1 MNRLKVLMLGW
12 EFPPIINGGLGI
24 ASQGIA
30 KALSSVVDLTMIL
43 PKTSANYVLD
53 NVDLIGINSLNLEHL
68 KEEISHSETV
78 IVGTKSVIVPV
89 DLLPYQPVYES
100 EIEIQ
105 EEIQE
110 QLNHNFPEINQ
121 EDIKSFAGE
130 IYGNDIWEK
139 IDKYAKIATNIAATK
154 EFDVIHAH
162 DWMTFLAGLT
172 IKEKFGKPLVLHIHS
187 LETDRAGIGSR
198 GSVYQLEQYAA
209 QQADAIIAVSQYTAS
224 VLVHHYGIDA
234 DKITVVHNGIEPIS
248 AFKTEKPFPE
258 KLVVFLGRLT
268 GQKGPDYFL
277 ETAQK
282 VMLAYPNVRF
292 VIAGTGEKL
301 KALIETGAY
310 KQLGTRLHF
319 TGFSPREKVFEML
332 SMADVYCM
340 PSVSEPFGLSALE
353 AASFGVPIVISNQAG
368 VSEVLPSAL
377 RADFWDVIGMA
388 RQIVSLLRDKE
399 LSNQKVKEA
408 YKDLEEV
415 SWAFAAEKSV
425 ALYEKLLS

>member
-30 KALSSVVDLTMIL
+30 KALSTIVDLTLIL
-43 PKTSANYVLD
+43 PKTSAEYVLD
-53 NVDLIGINSLNLEHL
+53 NVELIGINSLNLENL
-68 KEEISHSETV
+68 REEISHSETV
-78 IVGTKSVIVPV
+78 IVGTKSIIVPV

-105 EEIQE
+105 EEITS
-110 QLNHNFPEINQ
+110 QLNNNFPEINQ
-121 EDIKSFAGE
+121 DDIKSFAGE

-154 EFDVIHAH
+154 DFDVIHAH

-187 LETDRAGIGSR
+187 LETDRSGIGSR

-234 DKITVVHNGIEPIS
+234 DKISVVHNGIEPIT

-319 TGFSPREKVFEML
+319 TGFLPREKVFEML

-388 RQIVSLLRDKE
+388 RQIVSLLRDEE

-415 SWAFAAEKSV
+415 SWSFAAEKSV